1 MLKSR
6 PLEGGRERREGPQ
19 ASENPF
25 LLFWLIVETQ
35 KRGINFS
42 QGLTTTINRQQLSPF
57 FFLFACL
64 YNWCQYRVWD
74 DSFVKMHRIIRSWSK
89 YNMVNENKYAL

>member
-19 ASENPF
+19 ASENLF

-35 KRGINFS
+35 KRGINLS

-57 FFLFACL
+57 FFFFLLVYITGASTGCGMTVL
-64 YNWCQYRVWD
+64 
-74 DSFVKMHRIIRSWSK
+74 
-89 YNMVNENKYAL
+89 